1 MILPDKHIK
10 LDQSILG
17 GGASLLDQLT
27 RPLTVTGL
35 WEHSKGQSDIGNFER
50 FILTLDFLFAIGAL
64 DLRDGLLVKGS

>member
-17 GGASLLDQLT
+17 GGAALLDQLT
-27 RPLTVTGL
+27 RPSTVTGL
-35 WEHSKGQSDIGNFER
+35 WEHSKAQSDIGNFER

-64 DLRDGLLVKGS
+64 DLRDDLLVKGS

>member
-17 GGASLLDQLT
+17 GGAALLDQLT

-35 WEHSKGQSDIGNFER
+35 WERSKAQSDIGNFER

-64 DLRDGLLVKGS
+64 DLRDDLLVKGS

>member
-17 GGASLLDQLT
+17 GGAALLDQLT

-35 WEHSKGQSDIGNFER
+35 WERSKAQSDIGNFER

-64 DLRDGLLVKGS
+64 DLRDDLLVRGS